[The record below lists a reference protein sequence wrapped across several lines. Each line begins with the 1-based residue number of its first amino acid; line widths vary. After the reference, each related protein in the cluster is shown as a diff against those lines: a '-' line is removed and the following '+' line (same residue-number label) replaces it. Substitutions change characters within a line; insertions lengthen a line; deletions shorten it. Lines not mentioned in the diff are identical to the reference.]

1 MRTLGTAAGEEPHS
15 PQLEKTLQG
24 NEDLAQP
31 KLKKERTLKKVCLK
45 NKYLFPTFKA
55 RNLQW
60 AQGEEDGQAPMGR
73 SETRVPPPLQQ
84 GPVLLHCPGS
94 NGTDHA
100 VGVGAPFSE
109 AGEE

>member
-15 PQLEKTLQG
+15 PQLEKTLHG

-31 KLKKERTLKKVCLK
+31 KLKNARKLKKVCLK

-60 AQGEEDGQAPMGR
+60 AQGKEDGQAPMGR
-73 SETRVPPPLQQ
+73 SETRVPPSLRQ
-84 GPVLLHCPGS
+84 GLVLLHCPGP

-100 VGVGAPFSE
+100 VGMD
-109 AGEE
+109 